1 MRFWVVKR
9 PNNVEKY
16 LDKFRLSTRHI
27 DHIVSV
33 IEDMVNCE
41 DGEVVIKVV
50 GADKLT
56 DVLSA
61 ACTGGM
67 LCDIG
72 EVVTYHIR
80 KDDVINIREALFK
93 VFTVFKL
100 LYKINIYYKVLND
113 PIYVEIKTKCG
124 NMTNKMKLRVEL

>member
-9 PNNVEKY
+9 PNNVKRY
-16 LDKFRLSTRHI
+16 VNNFSLSTRSIANVI
-27 DHIVSV
+27 DV
-33 IEDMVNCE
+33 IEDMVDCR

-72 EVVTYHIR
+72 EVVTYRVR
-80 KDDVINIREALFK
+80 KQDVRNFREALFHI
-93 VFTVFKL
+93 FIVFKL
-100 LYKINIYYKVLND
+100 LDKINTYYKMFND
-113 PIYVEIKTKCG
+113 PIYVEVKTKCG
-124 NMTNKMKLRVEL
+124 NVENKMKLKVEL

>member
-9 PNNVEKY
+9 PNNVERY
-16 LDKFRLSTRHI
+16 VGKFSLSTRSIANII
-27 DHIVSV
+27 DV
-33 IEDMVNCE
+33 IEDMVDCR
-41 DGEVVIKVV
+41 DGEVIIKVV

-72 EVVTYHIR
+72 DVVTYHIR
-80 KDDVINIREALFK
+80 KQDVRNFRDALFH
-93 VFTVFKL
+93 VFIAFKL
-100 LYKINIYYKVLND
+100 LYKINIYYKVFND
-113 PIYVEIKTKCG
+113 PIYVEVKTKCG
-124 NMTNKMKLRVEL
+124 DVTNKMKLKVEL